1 MTGSCNQEVLGKKT
15 AEENYY
21 TKRYKFALDGI
32 TTVPSSLSPPVHW
45 KDKNGQ
51 WIDNYGEIHNA
62 PLSTA
67 TEKSKLL
74 STMQDREEEVANCVN
89 DLISYQQLEN
99 ANKNSSDATAQALKT
114 AENEREKAL
123 RAYNNM
129 LSERDSKARI
139 VEINTYYSKQYDAY
153 TNIFKIVFFA
163 CIPLVLL
170 GMLNKE
176 GLIDS
181 GSYFRFSML
190 VIVIGFL
197 MTAYRIND
205 MYWRNNLNYDNYDWL
220 YDTPVKD
227 EGTWEYKKRKEAS
240 EGVLL
245 GEGSST
251 CQGSNCCYDGTY
263 WNGTSCFPNPSHGAT
278 GKYYYCAAGSK
289 YTVLFTPS
297 GDKSG
302 TVGSLAFN
310 GKYSISGPNNETI
323 TFTRE
328 LERGETTP
336 QTHNGTISN
345 ASGVF
350 TITWTSEP
358 VHAQDADG
366 NNITT
371 GSWTTQEPT
380 SCPA

>member
-1 MTGSCNQEVLGKKT
+1 MTGSECNKEELGKKT

-32 TTVPSSLSPPVHW
+32 TTVPSSLSPPTHW
-45 KDKNGQ
+45 SDSEM
-51 WIDNYGEIHNA
+51 IIHNT
-62 PLSTA
+62 PLNSD

-74 STMQDREEEVANCVN
+74 STMQAREAEVAKCVN
-89 DLISYQQLEN
+89 ELISYQQLEN
-99 ANKNSSDATAQALKT
+99 ANKKSEEATTQALKT

-163 CIPLVLL
+163 CIPLVIL

-310 GKYSISGPNNETI
+310 GKYSISSNDSNKI

-336 QTHNGTISN
+336 QTHEGRINN
-345 ASGVF
+345 NSGVF
-350 TITWTSEP
+350 TITWDTEP
-358 VHAQDADG
+358 IHAQDADG
-366 NNITT
+366 NDITT
-371 GSWTTQEPT
+371 GSWTTAEPT
-380 SCPA
+380 ECPA

>member
-1 MTGSCNQEVLGKKT
+1 MSGSTECNQEELGKKT
-15 AEENYY
+15 SEENYY
-21 TKRYKFALDGI
+21 TKRYKFALDGLSD
-32 TTVPSSLSPPVHW
+32 VPSSLSAPAHW
-45 KDKNGQ
+45 RND
-51 WIDNYGEIHNA
+51 DNLMTIHNTG
-62 PLSTA
+62 LDTA
-67 TEKSKLL
+67 TEKTNLL
-74 STMQDREEEVANCVN
+74 NTMQAREAEVAKCVN
-89 DLISYQQLEN
+89 ELIAYQQLEN
-99 ANKNSSDATAQALKT
+99 TQATASDATQQALRT
-114 AENEREKAL
+114 AENERDKAL

-227 EGTWEYKKRKEAS
+227 QGTWEYKKRKEAS

-251 CQGSNCCYDGTY
+251 CQGSSCCYDGTY

-278 GKYYYCAAGSK
+278 GKYYYCAANSK

-310 GKYSISGPNNETI
+310 GTYSINSDDNNKI

-336 QTHNGTISN
+336 QTHEGTINN

-350 TITWTSEP
+350 TIIWDTEP
-358 VHAQDADG
+358 IHAQDADG
-366 NNITT
+366 DDIPT
-371 GSWTTQEPT
+371 GSWTTAEPT
-380 SCPA
+380 ECPA

>member
-1 MTGSCNQEVLGKKT
+1 MSGSTECNQEELGKKT
-15 AEENYY
+15 SEENYY
-21 TKRYKFALDGI
+21 TKRYKFALDGLRD
-32 TTVPSSLSPPVHW
+32 VPSSLSAPAHW
-45 KDKNGQ
+45 RND
-51 WIDNYGEIHNA
+51 DNLMTIHNTV
-62 PLSTA
+62 LDTA
-67 TEKSKLL
+67 TEKTNLL
-74 STMQDREEEVANCVN
+74 NTMQAREAEVAKCVN
-89 DLISYQQLEN
+89 ELIAYQQLEN
-99 ANKNSSDATAQALKT
+99 TQATASDATQQALRT
-114 AENEREKAL
+114 AENERDKAL

-227 EGTWEYKKRKEAS
+227 QGTWEYKKRKEAS
-240 EGVLL
+240 EGILL
-245 GEGSST
+245 GDGSST
-251 CQGSNCCYDGTY
+251 CQGSSCCYDGTY

-278 GKYYYCAAGSK
+278 GKYYYCAADSK

-310 GKYSISGPNNETI
+310 GTYSISGSNNETI

-336 QTHNGTISN
+336 QTHEGIISN
-345 ASGVF
+345 MGGVF
-350 TITWTSEP
+350 TITWTMTEP
-358 VHAQDADG
+358 IHTQDADG
-366 NNITT
+366 NDITT
-371 GSWTTQEPT
+371 GAWSSEEPT
-380 SCPA
+380 SCGSS